1 MPTAS
6 KVILAVLVGC
16 TLTVYF
22 TVPTAAGVKDHR
34 KHCGTSTTANVQAC
48 GKQVAKAPAKIPAK
62 KPVKDG
68 DKGISPG
75 ALLLLQLL
83 L

>member
-34 KHCGTSTTANVQAC
+34 KHCGTSTTSNMQAC
-48 GKQVAKAPAKIPAK
+48 GKQVSKAPGKIPAK
-62 KPVKDG
+62 KPGKDG